1 MQYKCFLDGT
11 THFFPF
17 LDEENVRKGG
27 EGDLKTKVLP
37 RSLVEIE
44 ICKACSETLD
54 SLKLNQV

>member
-1 MQYKCFLDGT
+1 MGQLTFFHFLTKKMEG
-11 THFFPF
+11 
-17 LDEENVRKGG
+17 RGG

>member
-1 MQYKCFLDGT
+1 MEG
-11 THFFPF
+11 
-17 LDEENVRKGG
+17 RGG